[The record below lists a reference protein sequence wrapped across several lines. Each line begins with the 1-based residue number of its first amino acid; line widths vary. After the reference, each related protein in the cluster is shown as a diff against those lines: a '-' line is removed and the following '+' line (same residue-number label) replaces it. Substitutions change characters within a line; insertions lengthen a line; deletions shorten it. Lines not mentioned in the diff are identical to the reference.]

1 MRFHQILTLVAV
13 SQALFFGV
21 LFYKYLNKALKVVFA
36 FVSMAVISEF
46 SAQIIIHLFKG
57 TTIWKTHFYVMFEFF
72 FWALFF
78 WYLMKPFVNKNLYW
92 LVVTVFEIYCI
103 VNIIFIQ
110 GLNEYPTTRAIE
122 SILMIVLSI
131 LTFYRIM
138 VEGKID
144 KLRNEPV
151 IWINSAV
158 LLYFASSIFFHL
170 VFNVLLVKDVEF
182 LKKSGYLFI
191 AVNVAFY
198 ALLSISFYLQKVK
211 APEAQKPR

>member
-1 MRFHQILTLVAV
+1 MRFYQILILLNV
-13 SQALFFGV
+13 SQALFFGI
-21 LFYKYLNKALKVVFA
+21 LFYKYLNKALKIVFA
-36 FVSMAVISEF
+36 FVCMAVVSEF
-46 SAQIIIHLFKG
+46 SSQIIIHLFKG
-57 TTIWKTHFYVMFEFF
+57 TTIWQTHFYVMLEFF
-72 FWALFF
+72 IWALFY

-103 VNIIFIQ
+103 VNMIFIQ
-110 GLNEYPTTRAIE
+110 DLNVYPTTRAIE

-144 KLRNEPV
+144 KLRNEPI

-158 LLYFASSIFFHL
+158 LLYFSSSIFFHL

-191 AVNVAFY
+191 AVNVVFY

-211 APEAQKPR
+211 ALEAQKPR